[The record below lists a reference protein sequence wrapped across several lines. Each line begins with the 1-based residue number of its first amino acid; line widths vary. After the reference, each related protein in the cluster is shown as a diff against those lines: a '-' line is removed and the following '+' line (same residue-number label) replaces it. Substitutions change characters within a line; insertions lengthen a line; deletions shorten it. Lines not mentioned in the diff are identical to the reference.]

1 MYILASDNECIHRL
15 FNKNMHITRKFVN
28 CNNLQS
34 LGCIDLVMSD
44 ESTLACTTEC
54 TTMEELLI
62 NQLEAVMK
70 DIPPP
75 GM

>member
-1 MYILASDNECIHRL
+1 MYTQTFHQ
-15 FNKNMHITRKFVN
+15 NMHITQKFVN

-54 TTMEELLI
+54 STMEELLI

-70 DIPPP
+70 EIPPP
-75 GM
+75 GT

>member
-1 MYILASDNECIHRL
+1 MYTQT
-15 FNKNMHITRKFVN
+15 FQQNMHITQKFVT

-34 LGCIDLVMSD
+34 LGCIDRVMSD

-70 DIPPP
+70 EIPPS
-75 GM
+75 GT